1 MWTQENARDTCY
13 RVFGLS
19 RDNAGDAMLDKWWS
33 SSQRRIN
40 FKYHYG
46 VSRASLYIDYGL
58 FPCDKSGK
66 KSYLIKKTRRQP
78 LVKGCR
84 PVELLNS
91 IVIYASFPRRVTII
105 TMTSCPFTRTITRSR
120 AEFVIFFSTL
130 TVTYIT
136 KYVLVS
142 VLSVRNFTLLF
153 LQLVFENGS
162 SKNNRFHLQ
171 ISSRENL

>member
-1 MWTQENARDTCY
+1 
-13 RVFGLS
+13 
-19 RDNAGDAMLDKWWS
+19 MLDKWWS

-58 FPCDKSGK
+58 FPSDKSGK
-66 KSYLIKKTRRQP
+66 KSYLIKKTRRLP

-84 PVELLNS
+84 PMKLRNS
-91 IVIYASFPRRVTII
+91 IVIYASLPRRITII
-105 TMTSCPFTRTITRSR
+105 TMTSCPLTRTITRSR

-136 KYVLVS
+136 KYALVS
-142 VLSVRNFTLLF
+142 VLSLNFTLLS
-153 LQLVFENGS
+153 LQLVFEKGS

-171 ISSRENL
+171 VSSWQSPQIW

>member
-1 MWTQENARDTCY
+1 
-13 RVFGLS
+13 
-19 RDNAGDAMLDKWWS
+19 MLDKWWS

-84 PVELLNS
+84 PVKLRNS
-91 IVIYASFPRRVTII
+91 IVIYASLPRRVTII
-105 TMTSCPFTRTITRSR
+105 TTTSCPLTRTITRSR

-130 TVTYIT
+130 IVTFIT

-142 VLSVRNFTLLF
+142 ILSLNFTLLF
-153 LQLVFENGS
+153 LQLVFEKTS
-162 SKNNRFHLQ
+162 SKNNRFHLRVSSWESLQ
-171 ISSRENL
+171 IW

>member
-1 MWTQENARDTCY
+1 
-13 RVFGLS
+13 
-19 RDNAGDAMLDKWWS
+19 MLDKWWS

-78 LVKGCR
+78 LVKGYR
-84 PVELLNS
+84 PVKLRNS

-105 TMTSCPFTRTITRSR
+105 TMTSCPLTRTITRSR

-130 TVTYIT
+130 TVTFIT

-142 VLSVRNFTLLF
+142 ILFYSSIFTARIRKGFIEEWSISFTSFIVRKSADLIKLF
-153 LQLVFENGS
+153 SLY
-162 SKNNRFHLQ
+162 RIARWRHY
-171 ISSRENL
+171 